1 MRELRAELRA
11 RGLGVDNGHNKNQL
25 MDKLRNYENSLKSGS
40 GVKKVK
46 NGRKKPRGPREKK
59 EGKNQPVD
67 INHVD

>member
-1 MRELRAELRA
+1 MPSVRELRA

-46 NGRKKPRGPREKK
+46 NGRKKPRGLREKK
-59 EGKNQPVD
+59 KGKNQPVD